1 MLEELAIQY
10 VTQDEDSLQLMGFG
24 LTVVGAMIAA
34 LVTRSNV
41 EIARAPYLAYSA
53 LIFFAYCA
61 VQIVWLQSV
70 PAVAGGYLWM
80 LATISLAASI
90 AFGFFLYRIAMARSR
105 DAYGHSRMAFLA
117 FIPIANFW
125 LLLTPSKSKM
135 SINRTPTIPLLSRGL
150 GVLTG
155 FILLAAGIGV
165 TVYIEQQ
172 SQMMEQQAQTEPPSQ
187 QAIVEH
193 MLRSHG
199 VEETLRRLAA
209 ESQTPIA
216 IDELT
221 TLSRIEATG
230 TQLRRTYV
238 VEIDDMTIT
247 EEFRVSS
254 RNGICA
260 WPAFQAILRAHG
272 SIREVYVERSGR
284 EIGTVMVSRDE
295 CEW

>member
-1 MLEELAIQY
+1 
-10 VTQDEDSLQLMGFG
+10 
-24 LTVVGAMIAA
+24 
-34 LVTRSNV
+34 
-41 EIARAPYLAYSA
+41 
-53 LIFFAYCA
+53 
-61 VQIVWLQSV
+61 
-70 PAVAGGYLWM
+70 
-80 LATISLAASI
+80 
-90 AFGFFLYRIAMARSR
+90 MARSR

-165 TVYIEQQ
+165 TAYLEQQ
-172 SQMMEQQAQTEPPSQ
+172 SQMMEQRAQTEPPSQ